1 MDEDR
6 ELELIRKRKFQALQR
21 YATDVQQRSG
31 FPDHPVNVTDLD
43 YNETIGKYPMVV
55 VDFWAPWCQPCKMVT
70 AVIDSLSKE
79 MQGKVVFVK
88 LNVDENPLTTK
99 ANDVLSIPTMLIYR
113 EGRLVDR
120 FVGTQTRSSLTE
132 RLDRHM
138 ASDE

>member
-1 MDEDR
+1 MDEDQ
-6 ELELIRKRKFQALQR
+6 ELERIRKRKFEALQR
-21 YATDVQQRSG
+21 YATDVQAKSHY
-31 FPDHPVNVTDLD
+31 PDHPVHVTDL
-43 YNETIGKYPMVV
+43 NFTETIGKYPTVV

-99 ANDVLSIPTMLIYR
+99 ENDVMSIPTMMIYR

-120 FVGTQTRSSLTE
+120 FVGAQTRSSLID
-132 RLDRHM
+132 RLNRHM
-138 ASDE
+138 PHDE